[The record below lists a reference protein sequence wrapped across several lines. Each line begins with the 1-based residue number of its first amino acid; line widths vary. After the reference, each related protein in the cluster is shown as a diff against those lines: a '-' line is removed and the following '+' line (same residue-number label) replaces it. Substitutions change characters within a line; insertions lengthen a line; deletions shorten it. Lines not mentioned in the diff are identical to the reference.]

1 MHLDLCAV
9 MYIISYNML
18 EGDVMKK
25 VRTIFM
31 GTPVFACAILEQLYQ
46 EESLDIIAL
55 VSQPDRKVGR
65 KQELQVTPSKMVA
78 LQRNTLVLQPELL
91 KKESHLV
98 LELQP
103 DLIITCAYGQMI
115 PDDIL
120 ACAKLGAF
128 NVHASLLP
136 KLRGGAPIHKAI
148 MFGETTTGI
157 TIMEMVK
164 KMDAGKMISQAAIE
178 ILDSYTM
185 GDLHDALMP
194 VGAKLLHET
203 LPSLIDGSYEAKAQD
218 ESLVTYAWNVS
229 KEEEKVDFTKPYQ
242 EVYNKMRSLIPS
254 PVSYGIL
261 DDKKIKFWK
270 VSKTEMV
277 TAAISGTI
285 LGFEQDSLS
294 LAVDGHI
301 LNIEQ
306 LQLEGKQKM
315 NASDFKNGV
324 GKNYVGKVIT

>member
-1 MHLDLCAV
+1 
-9 MYIISYNML
+9 ML

-31 GTPVFACAILEQLYQ
+31 GTPVFACAILKQLYQ
-46 EESLDIIAL
+46 EEALDIIAL

-65 KQELQVTPSKMVA
+65 RQELQVTPTKMLA
-78 LQRNTLVLQPELL
+78 LKHNTLVLQPESL
-91 KKESHLV
+91 KKESSLV

-115 PDDIL
+115 PDDVL

-148 MFGETTTGI
+148 MFGENTTGI

-164 KMDAGKMISQAAIE
+164 KMDAGNMISQAEIE

-194 VGAKLLHET
+194 LGAKLLHDT
-203 LPSLIDGSYEAKAQD
+203 LPSLIASSYEATEQNVT
-218 ESLVTYAWNVS
+218 LVTYAWNVS
-229 KEEEKVDFTKPYQ
+229 KEEEKVDFTKSYQ

-261 DDKKIKFWK
+261 EGKKIKFWK
-270 VSKTEMV
+270 VSKTELV
-277 TAAISGTI
+277 TSAVSGTI
-285 LGFEQDSLS
+285 TGFDQNSLS
-294 LAVDGHI
+294 LAVDGRI
-301 LNIEQ
+301 LFIEL

-315 NASDFKNGV
+315 SANDFKNGS
-324 GKNYVGKVIT
+324 GKNYIGKIIT